1 MGLFDLFRGADPASR
16 DLQEASLRRR
26 ADIAGSLALGR
37 VPAATAARLEATRE
51 GRLPWTATLTPAEL
65 LIARSHGLRPIAA
78 VSANCWLHYGHS
90 WTEGHQQGWHLALQR
105 LRDEARAAGANAVL
119 DVKMRTIPLAVENS
133 MDFTL
138 VGTAV
143 RVDGLPPSAEP
154 VVATVPALE
163 FVRLLEADV
172 VPVGLAV
179 GARYEWL
186 ADWYGDARQAWRGN
200 TESRTLSQFW
210 DRVRRAAHAELRRNA
225 RDQGNG
231 VLAHL
236 DWSQMFEVESGEG
249 QPTRYL
255 GRHIVVAS
263 IVDGRPGGWVPYE
276 IGMALDMRAGE
287 TPLTGRV
294 RHHQSYASNEGEG
307 AI

>member
-1 MGLFDLFRGADPASR
+1 MGLFDHFRSVGAEVRIAA
-16 DLQEASLRRR
+16 EAAERRR
-26 ADIAGSLALGR
+26 ADIVDSLAAGR
-37 VPAATAARLEATRE
+37 VPAATQARLQAAR
-51 GRLPWTATLTPAEL
+51 GGSMPWTATLTPAEL

-90 WTEGHQQGWHLALQR
+90 WTEGHRQGWHAALAR
-105 LRDEARAAGANAVL
+105 LRDEAMAAGANAVL
-119 DVKMRTIPLAVENS
+119 DVKMRTIPLQVANS

-138 VGTAV
+138 IGTTV
-143 RVDGLPPSAEP
+143 RVEGLPPSTEP
-154 VVATVPALE
+154 VVATMPALE
-163 FVRLLEADV
+163 FVRLLEANV
-172 VPVGLAV
+172 VPAGIAV

-186 ADWYGDARQAWRGN
+186 ADWGDAARRTWGGN
-200 TESRTLSQFW
+200 TESHTLSQFW
-210 DRVRRAAHAELRRNA
+210 NRVRREAHAELRRNA

-236 DWSQMFEVESGEG
+236 DWSQMFEVKGENN

-263 IVDGRPGGWVPYE
+263 VVDGRRGGWVPHE
-276 IGMALDMRAGE
+276 ICMTVDVRNGA
-287 TPLTGRV
+287 TPLVGRA
-294 RHHQSYASNEGEG
+294 RHHQSYASNEREG